1 MDDLDCANARVLIAG
16 ALDGEID
23 APEAESLRLH
33 LAGCEACRH
42 EEALQRAGARAL
54 RQSASRHV
62 ATPQLAARIRT
73 ALKDD
78 DVAVPVPAARRPP
91 WYWIVGWFGA
101 GLATASMLLM
111 VSGLLVA
118 RPGGP
123 ESGMLDEV
131 VSEHVRAM
139 MRERTI
145 DVVSTDRHTVK
156 PWFAGKI
163 DFAPPVPD
171 LTASGFV
178 LAGGRLDYIDHRPVA
193 ALVYRRRQHV
203 IDVFV
208 IPERADHPAGPNG
221 SALRGYNVV
230 GWNDE
235 GLRFVAVSD
244 LAQEE
249 LALLPG
255 LFLAARPGAMP
266 AAR

>member
-1 MDDLDCANARVLIAG
+1 VVDELGCADARVLIAG
-16 ALDGEID
+16 AIDGEID
-23 APEAESLRLH
+23 TAEAAALRNH
-33 LAGCEACRH
+33 IADCAACRD
-42 EEALQRAGARAL
+42 EEALQRAGGLAL
-54 RQSASRHV
+54 RQHATRFV
-62 ATPQLAARIRT
+62 APPQLAAGVRA
-73 ALKDD
+73 ALQPIEADR
-78 DVAVPVPAARRPP
+78 PVTKHPP
-91 WYWIVGWFGA
+91 WYWIAGWFGA
-101 GLATASMLLM
+101 GLATASVFLL
-111 VSGLLVA
+111 VSGILVA

-123 ESGMLDEV
+123 ELAMLDEV

-171 LTASGFV
+171 LTAAGFV
-178 LAGGRLDYIDHRPVA
+178 LTGGRLDYIDHRPVA
-193 ALVYRRRQHV
+193 ALVYQRRQHV

-208 IPERADHPAGPNG
+208 IPDRADHPAAPNA

-230 GWNDE
+230 GWSDA

-249 LALLPG
+249 LGLLPG
-255 LFLAARPGAMP
+255 LFLAARPGPMP